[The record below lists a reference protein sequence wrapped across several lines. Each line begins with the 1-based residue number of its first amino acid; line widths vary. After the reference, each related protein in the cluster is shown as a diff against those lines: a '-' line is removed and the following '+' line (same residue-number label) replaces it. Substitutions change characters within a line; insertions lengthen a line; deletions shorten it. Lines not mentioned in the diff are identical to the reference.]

1 MKNYDLALEA
11 KEMYEESTGEITEFE
26 GVKAESFDMEDYK
39 ITYVDI
45 LNKNG
50 ALKIGKP
57 VGRYVTV
64 EMPKFK
70 EYGFAFYKAVSE
82 ELSGIIKKFKLPENP
97 TVLVIGLGNEKITSD
112 ALGPMCIDKLIVS
125 RHLYTEFPGY
135 SSVLGKICALRTGVL
150 GTTGV
155 ETLEIVKGVS
165 ERVKPDL
172 VIAIDSLASISIER
186 LATTIQITDTGIM
199 PGSGI
204 GNNRKEI
211 SKNTLGT
218 QVIGI
223 GVPFVIDASV
233 MAYEQGIKSIE
244 NLKGLFVTPKEIDV
258 LVNQMTD
265 IISAGINLSFH
276 NISLEDIDSYIN

>member
-1 MKNYDLALEA
+1 MQNYDLALDA
-11 KEMYEESTGEITEFE
+11 KEMYEESTGKITEIE
-26 GVKAESFDMEDYK
+26 GVKAKTVDMDDYT
-39 ITYVDI
+39 ITYVDV
-45 LNKNG
+45 LNENG
-50 ALKIGKP
+50 TKKIGKP
-57 VGRYVTV
+57 LGRYVTV

-82 ELSGIIKKFKLPENP
+82 ELSEIIKSFKIPNNP
-97 TVLVIGLGNEKITSD
+97 TVLVLGLGNEKITSD
-112 ALGPMCIDKLIVS
+112 ALGPMCIDKLIVA

-135 SSVLGKICALRTGVL
+135 NSELGKVCAIRTGVL

-165 ERVKPDL
+165 QHIKPDL
-172 VIAIDSLASISIER
+172 VIAIDSLASRSVGR

-218 QVIGI
+218 PVIGI
-223 GVPFVIDASV
+223 GVPFVIDASI
-233 MAYEQGIKSIE
+233 MAEEQGIGSII